1 MGGVLDAGVIE
12 GGAADDLV
20 VTGGKNAGVVTGG
33 VSDDGGVEGDNKLKT
48 IIGEN
53 NMCTQQ
59 TCLVQKHGKVTIVG
73 NGMETYPPIHFTRI
87 AKVEVNEAS
96 RIKKTR
102 KIFKRKSKFGRV
114 MRKKNEKKCKTI
126 TSSVPSSITL
136 DVDDKSSVSS
146 ITTSGDAISQ
156 VNRNLARTK
165 KQVKI

>member
-1 MGGVLDAGVIE
+1 MIDAGVIE

-33 VSDDGGVEGDNKLKT
+33 VSDGGGVKGGARDAVVVTGGARLDNKLKT

-96 RIKKTR
+96 RIKT
-102 KIFKRKSKFGRV
+102 V
-114 MRKKNEKKCKTI
+114 
-126 TSSVPSSITL
+126 
-136 DVDDKSSVSS
+136 KSSRGNPS
-146 ITTSGDAISQ
+146 
-156 VNRNLARTK
+156 LEE
-165 KQVKI
+165 